1 MRCGFRSF
9 GHNITPLEPLS
20 VGQCGRYALWFHSD
34 KYFIELITQFTYKWH
49 SLVQWAIPWII
60 MHNIVRTEGS
70 RAENGNA
77 WRSSRT
83 FAASRNKLKLSVCGC
98 VSCTRNCF
106 SKLIIHDWPTTS
118 AKCTDNWIKAYTVPI
133 AISKYSTLPEPIHPF
148 HTQIQCTLRRLCR
161 VYACW
166 FADCN
171 ANILSIN

>member
-20 VGQCGRYALWFHSD
+20 VEQRGRYASWFHSD

-60 MHNIVRTEGS
+60 MHNMYAPKA
-70 RAENGNA
+70 AEQKMETLDA
-77 WRSSRT
+77 RPARSPHLETNWS
-83 FAASRNKLKLSVCGC
+83 CPC
-98 VSCTRNCF
+98 VSYASCTRNCF

-118 AKCTDNWIKAYTVPI
+118 AKCTDNRIKAYTVPI
-133 AISKYSTLPEPIHPF
+133 AISKYSTLPIHPF
-148 HTQIQCTLRRLCR
+148 HTQIQCTLRRVCS